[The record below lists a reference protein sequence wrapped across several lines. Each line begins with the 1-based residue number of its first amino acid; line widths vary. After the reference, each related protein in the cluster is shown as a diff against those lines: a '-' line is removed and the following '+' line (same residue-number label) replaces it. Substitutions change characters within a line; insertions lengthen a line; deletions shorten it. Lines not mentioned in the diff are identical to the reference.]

1 MLHATFSVFFSL
13 GSEFSVYPKSSYRV
27 CKGILNKCVGRK
39 KMMFIGCEGG
49 KRHYF
54 YVHLVSGA
62 YWGLAVRFKSRVA
75 KDEFAVFSML
85 DRVFAH
91 EVLLRCLVRIDQQGN
106 FYYGDI
112 ESIGRK
118 RELKLLRASLQEH
131 FLSTHSIYEVPS
143 GIGSSKKDVLHALKL
158 MRKPVYSK
166 LDNIAQTLRENYQF
180 SEKSNEDVNREKEKI
195 NSIKSKLIKDYRK
208 TGCVFIIVL
217 ILFVSLLVVVLKT
230 A

>member
-27 CKGILNKCVGRK
+27 CKGILNKCLGRK
-39 KMMFIGCEGG
+39 KMMFIGCEGE

-62 YWGLAVRFKSRVA
+62 YWGLAVRFKTRVA
-75 KDEFAVFSML
+75 KDEFAVFAML

-106 FYYGDI
+106 FYYGDR

-143 GIGSSKKDVLHALKL
+143 GMDSSKKDVRHTLKL

-166 LDNIAQTLRENYQF
+166 LDNIAQTLRENSQF
-180 SEKSNEDVNREKEKI
+180 NENLNGEINREKEKI
-195 NSIKSKLIKDYRK
+195 KSIKSKLIKDYRK

-217 ILFVSLLVVVLKT
+217 ILFVSLWMAILR
-230 A
+230 

>member
-27 CKGILNKCVGRK
+27 CKGILNKCLGRK

-106 FYYGDI
+106 FYYGDR

-143 GIGSSKKDVLHALKL
+143 GMDSSKKDVRHTLKL

-166 LDNIAQTLRENYQF
+166 LDNIAQTLRENSQF
-180 SEKSNEDVNREKEKI
+180 NENLNGEINREKEKI
-195 NSIKSKLIKDYRK
+195 KSIKSKLIKDYRK

-217 ILFVSLLVVVLKT
+217 ILFVSLWMAILR
-230 A
+230 

>member
-27 CKGILNKCVGRK
+27 CKGILNKCLGRK
-39 KMMFIGCEGG
+39 KMMCIGCEGE

-62 YWGLAVRFKSRVA
+62 YWGLAVRFKTRVA
-75 KDEFAVFSML
+75 KDEFAVFAML

-106 FYYGDI
+106 FYYGDR

-143 GIGSSKKDVLHALKL
+143 GMDSSKKDVRHTLKL

-166 LDNIAQTLRENYQF
+166 LDNIAQTLRENSQF
-180 SEKSNEDVNREKEKI
+180 NENLNGEINREKEKI
-195 NSIKSKLIKDYRK
+195 KSIKSKLIKDYRK

-217 ILFVSLLVVVLKT
+217 ILFVSLWMAILR
-230 A
+230 